1 MWFRNLQLYRL
12 PAGWDVDVAALDA
25 RLSAHALAG
34 CGAMDMQSVGWLPPR
49 DDERFVYVS
58 NRQALLAF
66 GVEQK
71 LLPAAVVNQMA
82 KDRAAQIGEQEG
94 RPVGRRELR
103 ELKERVTD
111 ELLPRAFVR
120 RRTTF
125 AWIDSVHGWLAV
137 DAAAKT
143 KAEEVMGQLIKSVDE
158 LPARLL
164 KTNLSPGAAMTAWL
178 ETGEAPAGF
187 TLDRDLELRAPGDER
202 ATVRYVRHHLEGDE
216 IRAHIAEGKQATRLA
231 MTWNDRIAFVL
242 TEELQI
248 KRLAFLDILK
258 EESEGQAETDEERFE
273 IDFALMSG
281 ELAKLLE
288 ALVEALGGEMPE
300 AG

>member
-12 PAGWDVDVAALDA
+12 PAGWDLDVTALDA

-120 RRTTF
+120 RRATF
-125 AWIDSVHGWLAV
+125 AWIDPVHGWLAV

-143 KAEEVMGQLIKSVDE
+143 KAEEVMGQLIQSVDE

-231 MTWNDRIAFVL
+231 MTWNERISFVL
-242 TEELQI
+242 TEDLQI

-288 ALVEALGGEMPE
+288 ALVEALGGEMP
-300 AG
+300 AAS

>member
-103 ELKERVTD
+103 ELKARVTD

-125 AWIDSVHGWLAV
+125 AWIDPVHGWLAV

-143 KAEEVMGQLIKSVDE
+143 KAEEVMGQLIQSVDE

-164 KTNLSPGAAMTAWL
+164 KTHLSPGAAMTAWL

-242 TEELQI
+242 TEDLQI
-248 KRLAFLDILK
+248 KRLAFLDLLK

-288 ALVEALGGEMPE
+288 ALVEALGGEMP
-300 AG
+300 AAS